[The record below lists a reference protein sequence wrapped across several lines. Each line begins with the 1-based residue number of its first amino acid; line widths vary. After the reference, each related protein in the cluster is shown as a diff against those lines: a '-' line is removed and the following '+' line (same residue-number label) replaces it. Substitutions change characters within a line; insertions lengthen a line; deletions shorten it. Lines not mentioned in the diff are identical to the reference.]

1 MSPVTITTLNLLMTM
16 KRAFVLRA
24 HSLQLPYCSDVVEPT
39 KFESDCESS
48 GSESESESLGSESE
62 SESLILEC
70 ESESTGSESESKFT
84 DFQFKSL

>member
-48 GSESESESLGSESE
+48 GSESESKSESI
-62 SESLILEC
+62 ILEC